1 MFSLLKAASERR
13 NLWPCLA
20 VAIILAAV
28 TFQLHYQ
35 GRPWL
40 CSCGRFFLWVGEARS
55 SDTSQHLF
63 DPYSFTH
70 MLHGGFFCWL
80 LMLFA
85 PRLWWPWQLWL
96 AVAAEAVWEVI
107 ENLDFDIQRYR
118 EAGVLG
124 YFGDTI
130 VNSLGDIAM
139 CGCGFVLA
147 RYLGFGRSLALF
159 VAVEVVLLFW
169 IRDSLVL
176 SVVMLF
182 YPVEEIEQWQAG
194 FWPSAWFAQ

>member
-1 MFSLLKAASERR
+1 MGLVASESGRR
-13 NLWPCLA
+13 SVWPWLA
-20 VAIILAAV
+20 IVATLTAV

-35 GRPWL
+35 GRLWL
-40 CSCGRFFLWVGEARS
+40 CSCGQFFLWVGDARN
-55 SDTSQHLF
+55 SDTSQHVL

-70 MLHGGFFCWL
+70 VLHGFVLFWL
-80 LMLFA
+80 LGWFA
-85 PRLWWPWQLWL
+85 PRLSWPWQLWL

-107 ENLDFDIQRYR
+107 ENSDFVIQRYR

-130 VNSLGDIAM
+130 VNSLGDIVM
-139 CGCGFVLA
+139 CSFGFVVV

-159 VAVEVVLLFW
+159 VAMEVVLLFW

-176 SVVMLF
+176 NVVMLI
-182 YPVEEIEQWQAG
+182 YPVESIKQWQAS
-194 FWPSAWFAQ
+194 F

>member
-1 MFSLLKAASERR
+1 MGLFTSESDRRSVWPWLAIAAT
-13 NLWPCLA
+13 LA
-20 VAIILAAV
+20 VVA
-28 TFQLHYQ
+28 FQLHYQ
-35 GRPWL
+35 GRLWL
-40 CSCGRFFLWVGEARS
+40 CSCDRFFLWVGEAWS

-70 MLHGGFFCWL
+70 VLHGFVLFWL
-80 LMLFA
+80 LGWFA
-85 PRLWWPWQLWL
+85 PRLSWPWQLWL
-96 AVAAEAVWEVI
+96 AVAIEAVWEVV
-107 ENLDFDIQRYR
+107 ENSDFVIQRYR
-118 EAGVLG
+118 EAGAPG

-139 CGCGFVLA
+139 CGFGFVLA

-176 SVVMLF
+176 NVVMLI
-182 YPVEEIEQWQAG
+182 YPIEWIEQWQAG
-194 FWPSAWFAQ
+194 S

>member
-1 MFSLLKAASERR
+1 VFSLLAATLARR
-13 NLWPCLA
+13 SVWPWLA
-20 VAIILAAV
+20 IAITLAAV

-35 GRPWL
+35 GRLWL

-55 SDTSQHLF
+55 TNTSQHLF

-70 MLHGGFFCWL
+70 VLHGVVFFWL

-85 PRLWWPWQLWL
+85 PRLWWSWQLWL
-96 AVAAEAVWEVI
+96 VVAVEAVWEVI
-107 ENLDFDIQRYR
+107 ENSDFVIQRYR
-118 EAGVLG
+118 DAGVLG

-139 CGCGFVLA
+139 CGFGFVLT
-147 RYLGFGRSLALF
+147 RYLEFGRSLALF
-159 VAVEVVLLFW
+159 AAVEVVLLFW

-176 SVVMLF
+176 NVVMLI
-182 YPVEEIEQWQAG
+182 YPVECIEQWQAG
-194 FWPSAWFAQ
+194 Y

>member
-13 NLWPCLA
+13 NLWPWLA

-35 GRPWL
+35 GRSWL

-55 SDTSQHLF
+55 FDTSQHLF

-70 MLHGGFFCWL
+70 VLHGVFFCWL

-107 ENLDFDIQRYR
+107 ENSDFVIQRYR

-176 SVVMLF
+176 SVVMLV

-194 FWPSAWFAQ
+194 Y

>member
-1 MFSLLKAASERR
+1 MLQLDRR
-13 NLWPCLA
+13 SLWPWLA
-20 VAIILAAV
+20 IAITLTAV

-35 GRPWL
+35 GRLWL
-40 CSCGRFFLWVGEARS
+40 CSCGRFLPWVGEAWG
-55 SDTSQHLF
+55 SDTSQHLL

-70 MLHGGFFCWL
+70 VLHGFVFCWL
-80 LMLFA
+80 IGWFA
-85 PRLWWPWQLWL
+85 PRLPWPWQLWL
-96 AVAAEAVWEVI
+96 AVAIEAVWEAV
-107 ENLDFDIQRYR
+107 ENSEFVIQRYR

-139 CGCGFVLA
+139 CGFGFVLA
-147 RYLGFGRSLALF
+147 RYLGFVRSLALF

-176 SVVMLF
+176 NVVMLI
-182 YPVEEIEQWQAG
+182 YPVEGIEQWQAG
-194 FWPSAWFAQ
+194 R